1 MQVRPASRTLRRVH
15 VVAATQPFSLWE
27 RNTLLCPPLAGD
39 PWRALTSSCSS
50 SFPCTCPQV
59 LVVHLALRFL
69 SFAPKAAV
77 LIHNTIQR
85 HLVQRRTLPQQLQQ
99 QQQYPNSP
107 DPGGSTPADGIS
119 NPAPPAHRSPQL
131 QLQAAPAWA
140 VALRESWVLGCE
152 WLEMAVLTL
161 PLALGLLA
169 PPPSLLSRMR
179 GVWLE
184 VLMDGV
190 QRVAF
195 DQVRGVV

>member
-1 MQVRPASRTLRRVH
+1 M
-15 VVAATQPFSLWE
+15 
-27 RNTLLCPPLAGD
+27 
-39 PWRALTSSCSS
+39 
-50 SFPCTCPQV
+50 
-59 LVVHLALRFL
+59 HLALRFL

-77 LIHNTIQR
+77 LIHNAILRRRLQFHHQR
-85 HLVQRRTLPQQLQQ
+85 PQQPQHTHG
-99 QQQYPNSP
+99 PG
-107 DPGGSTPADGIS
+107 PGGSTPTPGPHASG
-119 NPAPPAHRSPQL
+119 NPAASAHSSHQMQL

-140 VALRESWVLGCE
+140 VGLREEWVLGCE

-195 DQVRGVV
+195 DQVRCVVPHHVNKAACNVLLYFLRVSRFRVAAQRHSVVSAAVAAQPAYL